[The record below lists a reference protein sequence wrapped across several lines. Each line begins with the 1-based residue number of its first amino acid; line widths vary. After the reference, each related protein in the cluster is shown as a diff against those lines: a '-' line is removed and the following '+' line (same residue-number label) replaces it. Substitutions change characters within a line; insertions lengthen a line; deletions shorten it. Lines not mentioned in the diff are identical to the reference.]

1 MTDRAGQRRVV
12 VTGLSILDPLG
23 GDTESVMTRALAGE
37 SSIRL
42 HEGEDEALGMRTPA
56 VFFDPVDFEARL
68 GKAVCRVTDPFARLA
83 LLAAREAWAA
93 AGLPEREKTSDPRAG
108 VHWGTALGGINTFEN
123 GYRAFWKEGRRRL
136 SPMSVVMGMNNAA
149 AAQIGMHFGLGGQ
162 ASTSSVACASAAIAI
177 GEGYRQIRDGEMD
190 RMVVGGS
197 DLPLALGVLRAWEA
211 MHMLAPCDDAGAP
224 RACRPFH
231 VDRAGLV
238 LAEGAACLILESREV
253 AERRGA
259 PILAEISGYGA
270 SNDAS
275 HVVRP
280 DRDGQVRAITA
291 ALDQAGLTPSSV
303 GYINAHGTA
312 TTEGDATEVAAIREV
327 FGDELAARLPV
338 SATKAVHGHAM
349 GATGAI
355 EAAITILA
363 LDRERLPPTAG
374 LDVLDPAC
382 DGVDHIRGAPRK
394 ATGIKAALSNSFA
407 FGGSNAVLAFTRSG
421 GH

>member
-1 MTDRAGQRRVV
+1 MTRRNRRNRVV
-12 VTGLSILDPLG
+12 VTGLSILDPFG
-23 GDTESVMTRALAGE
+23 GDTDNVMARALTGE

-42 HEGEDEALGMRTPA
+42 HEVEDEALGMHTPA
-56 VFFDPVDFEARL
+56 VFFDPLDFEARL

-83 LLAAREAWAA
+83 LLAAREAWMA
-93 AGLPEREKTSDPRAG
+93 AGLPERTKTPDPRAG
-108 VHWGTALGGINTFEN
+108 VHWGTALGGINAFES
-123 GYRAFWKEGRRRL
+123 GYRAFWKEGRRRI

-149 AAQIGMHFGLGGQ
+149 AAQIGMHFGLGGE
-162 ASTSSVACASAAIAI
+162 AATSSIACASSAIAI
-177 GEGYRQIRDGEMD
+177 GEGYRQIRDGKMD

-197 DLPLALGVLRAWEA
+197 DLPLGLGVLRAWKA
-211 MHMLAPCDDAGAP
+211 MHMLAPGDQTSAP
-224 RACRPFH
+224 HACRPFH

-259 PILAEISGYGA
+259 PILAEIAGYGT
-270 SNDAS
+270 SNDAV

-291 ALDQAGLTPSSV
+291 ALEQAGLTPAAV

-312 TTEGDATEVAAIREV
+312 TTEGDATEVAAIRQV

-355 EAAITILA
+355 EAALTILA

-374 LDVLDPAC
+374 LEILDPTC
-382 DGVDHIRGAPRK
+382 NGVDHIRGAARE
-394 ATGIKAALSNSFA
+394 AAGIEAALSNSFA
-407 FGGSNAVLAFTRSG
+407 FGGSNAVLAFTRAG
-421 GH
+421 DH